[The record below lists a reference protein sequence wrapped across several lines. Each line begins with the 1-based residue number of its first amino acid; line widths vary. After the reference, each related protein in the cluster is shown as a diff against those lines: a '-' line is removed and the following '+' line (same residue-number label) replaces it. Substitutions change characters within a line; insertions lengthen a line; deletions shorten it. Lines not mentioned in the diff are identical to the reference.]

1 MRKYKLF
8 MAVLILI
15 FPLLTAL
22 PIQANSAEP
31 PGLLIVVEN
40 APEDMRLAIQFDEQE
55 IIELRVERKAWETY
69 YRYYYHLSEARYDVD
84 FTKAKLIVSSEN
96 INFSC
101 DLPAAAFETYN
112 NLLQLNLKTQTVE
125 MGISPYRAPLLVSMR
140 VSLTLVIEGIVF
152 FLFGYRQKKSWQI
165 FLITN
170 LLTQGFVNIML
181 SKSIANSYAIII
193 YFILEM
199 LVVLFELIPY
209 MAFIDEHKKIRNF
222 FTCLIANAAS
232 LVLGA
237 WIITH
242 LPI

>member
-40 APEDMRLAIQFDEQE
+40 APEDMRLAIQFDEHE

-69 YRYYYHLSEARYDVD
+69 YRYYYHLSEAQYDVD

-125 MGISPYRAPLLVSMR
+125 MGISPLLVSMR

-209 MAFIDEHKKIRNF
+209 TAFIDEHKKIRNF